1 MTLSNEILS
10 DITIFLKYAKYIPEL
25 NRRETWQELVDRN
38 KEMHIKKY
46 PNLSKEIEDAYQF
59 VYDRKVLPSMRS
71 MQFAGKPFDELPD
84 DELMRAL
91 DAACDRMKRLET
103 YDQ

>member
-1 MTLSNEILS
+1 MMTLSNEILS

-71 MQFAGKPFDELPD
+71 MQSMNGLAPN
-84 DELMRAL
+84 R
-91 DAACDRMKRLET
+91 
-103 YDQ
+103 